1 MYISDLALADFRNY
15 RREMARFR
23 SGVTILVGENGQ
35 GKTNL
40 VEAIGYL
47 ATLTSHRVSSD
58 NALIRQGAA
67 AGVVQARVL
76 RGESPTTVEVE
87 IYAGRANRARLNRG
101 NVRPIE
107 ILGTIRAV
115 LFAPEDLALVRG
127 EPAVR
132 RAFLDDLMVQLRPR
146 LASVKSEYERVIR
159 QRAALLKTAGA
170 ARRRGKAVDHA
181 AIDVWDEQLA
191 ALAAQ
196 IVAARAELV
205 ARLRPY
211 VTEMYNVVSGNRGH
225 ARLDYAANAWRG
237 TFTLPDAAALLN
249 DDAASCHAV
258 TAHEEA
264 LRDVETARA
273 LLRSQLDERRDQE
286 IERGVNLVGP
296 HRDDLRLSLGTLP
309 AKGYASHGESWSFAL
324 ALRLACWKL
333 LSEDGEPILLLDD
346 VFAELDARRRERLA
360 ELVAGA
366 EQVIV
371 TAAVGDD
378 LPESLRGD
386 RLHIAA
392 GSITGEVRDGAVTEE
407 DRGSVITEQASGSA
421 TIKEAGDGA

>member
-15 RREMARFR
+15 RREVARFR
-23 SGVTILVGENGQ
+23 PGVTILVGENGQ

-40 VEAIGYL
+40 VEAIAYL

-58 NALIRQGAA
+58 NALIRQGAT
-67 AGVVQARVL
+67 AGVVQARVV

-115 LFAPEDLALVRG
+115 LFAPEDLSLVRG

-191 ALAAQ
+191 TLAAQ
-196 IVAARAELV
+196 IVTARAELV

-249 DDAASCHAV
+249 AAAASCQAV
-258 TAHEEA
+258 TAQEEA
-264 LRDVETARA
+264 LRDVETARS

-309 AKGYASHGESWSFAL
+309 AKGYASHGESWSYAL

-360 ELVAGA
+360 ELVAQA
-366 EQVIV
+366 DQVIV

-392 GSITGEVRDGAVTEE
+392 GSITGELRDGALTEETNGSAVTEEVRDGA
-407 DRGSVITEQASGSA
+407 
-421 TIKEAGDGA
+421 

>member
-15 RREMARFR
+15 RREVARFR
-23 SGVTILVGENGQ
+23 PGVTILVGENGQ

-40 VEAIGYL
+40 VEAIAYL

-58 NALIRQGAA
+58 NALIRQGAT
-67 AGVVQARVL
+67 AGVVQARVM
-76 RGESPTTVEVE
+76 RGESPTTVDVE

-115 LFAPEDLALVRG
+115 LFAPEDLSLVRG

-146 LASVKSEYERVIR
+146 LAAVKSEYERVIR

-170 ARRRGKAVDHA
+170 ARRRGKSVDHA

-191 ALAAQ
+191 GLAAQ

-211 VTEMYNVVSGNRGH
+211 VTEMYNIVSGNRGH

-249 DDAASCHAV
+249 DYDASCHAV
-258 TAHEEA
+258 TAQEDA
-264 LRDVETARA
+264 LRDVETAQA

-309 AKGYASHGESWSFAL
+309 AKGYASHGESWSYAL

-360 ELVAGA
+360 ELVAQA
-366 EQVIV
+366 DQVIV

-378 LPESLRGD
+378 LPETLRGD

-392 GSITGEVRDGAVTEE
+392 GSITEEVRDGA
-407 DRGSVITEQASGSA
+407 
-421 TIKEAGDGA
+421 

>member
-15 RREMARFR
+15 RREVARFR
-23 SGVTILVGENGQ
+23 PGVTILVGENGQ

-40 VEAIGYL
+40 VEAIAYL

-58 NALIRQGAA
+58 NALIRQGAT
-67 AGVVQARVL
+67 AGVVQARVV

-115 LFAPEDLALVRG
+115 LFAPEDLSLVRG

-170 ARRRGKAVDHA
+170 SRRRGQAVDHA

-211 VTEMYNVVSGNRGH
+211 VTDMYNIVSGNRGH

-237 TFTLPDAAALLN
+237 TFALPDAAALLN
-249 DDAASCHAV
+249 DAAASCQAV
-258 TAHEEA
+258 TAQEEA
-264 LRDVETARA
+264 LRDVETARS

-309 AKGYASHGESWSFAL
+309 AKGYASHGESWSYAL

-333 LSEDGEPILLLDD
+333 LSEDSEPILLLDD

-360 ELVAGA
+360 ELVAQA
-366 EQVIV
+366 DQVIV

-392 GSITGEVRDGAVTEE
+392 GSITGELRDGALTEEANGSAVTEEVRDGA
-407 DRGSVITEQASGSA
+407 
-421 TIKEAGDGA
+421 

>member
-15 RREMARFR
+15 RREVARFR
-23 SGVTILVGENGQ
+23 PGVTILVGENGQ

-40 VEAIGYL
+40 VEAIAYL

-58 NALIRQGAA
+58 NALIRQGAT
-67 AGVVQARVL
+67 AGVVQARVM
-76 RGESPTTVEVE
+76 RGESPTTVDVE

-115 LFAPEDLALVRG
+115 LFAPEDLSLVRG

-146 LASVKSEYERVIR
+146 LAAVKSEYERVIR

-191 ALAAQ
+191 TLAAQ
-196 IVAARAELV
+196 IVTARAELV

-249 DDAASCHAV
+249 AAAASCQAV
-258 TAHEEA
+258 TAQEEA
-264 LRDVETARA
+264 LRDVETARS

-309 AKGYASHGESWSFAL
+309 AKGYASHGESWSYAL

-360 ELVAGA
+360 ELVAQA
-366 EQVIV
+366 DQVIV

-392 GSITGEVRDGAVTEE
+392 GSITGELRDGALTEETNGSAVTEEVRDGA
-407 DRGSVITEQASGSA
+407 
-421 TIKEAGDGA
+421 

>member
-15 RREMARFR
+15 RREVTRFR
-23 SGVTILVGENGQ
+23 PGVTILVGENGQ

-40 VEAIGYL
+40 VEAIAYL

-58 NALIRQGAA
+58 NALIRQGAT
-67 AGVVQARVL
+67 AGVVQARVV

-115 LFAPEDLALVRG
+115 LFAPEDLSLVRG

-170 ARRRGKAVDHA
+170 SRRRGQAVDHA

-211 VTEMYNVVSGNRGH
+211 VTDMYNIVSGNRGH

-237 TFTLPDAAALLN
+237 TFALPDAAALLN
-249 DDAASCHAV
+249 DAAASCQAV
-258 TAHEEA
+258 TAQEEA
-264 LRDVETARA
+264 LRDVETARS

-309 AKGYASHGESWSFAL
+309 AKGYASHGESWSYAL

-333 LSEDGEPILLLDD
+333 LSEDSEPILLLDD

-360 ELVAGA
+360 ELVAQA
-366 EQVIV
+366 DQVIV

-392 GSITGEVRDGAVTEE
+392 GSITGELRDGALTEEANGSAVTEEVRDGA
-407 DRGSVITEQASGSA
+407 
-421 TIKEAGDGA
+421 